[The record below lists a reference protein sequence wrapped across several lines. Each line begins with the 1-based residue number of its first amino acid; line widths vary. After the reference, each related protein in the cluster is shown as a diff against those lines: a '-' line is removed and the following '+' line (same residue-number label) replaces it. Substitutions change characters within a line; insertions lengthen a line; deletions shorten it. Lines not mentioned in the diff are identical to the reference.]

1 MTVQEMLDVLNNR
14 DEIPD
19 PSKAELCFYLE
30 GKDYKDEPSLRLT
43 SIGAFD
49 ISTDITV
56 GFKFED
62 ETDD

>member
-1 MTVQEMLDVLNNR
+1 LLDVLNNR

-30 GKDYKDEPSLRLT
+30 GENYQDEPSLKLA

-49 ISTDITV
+49 ISTDITM
-56 GFKFED
+56 GFKFQD
-62 ETDD
+62 EADE